1 MHYFERKVG
10 VIIKH
15 DAKNI
20 LPPAKIDVPVE
31 HIQIVLDGMV
41 KSLLNESSKGATVTR
56 MIAELYNCC
65 LELIIS
71 EHNIEVVVYQI
82 ETRELAAYAKYDLY
96 SKKIMYT
103 LQNETVNK
111 CMADLIM
118 LHELDKL

>member
-1 MHYFERKVG
+1 MHYFEKKVG
-10 VIIKH
+10 VVINH
-15 DAKNI
+15 DAKKVS
-20 LPPAKIDVPVE
+20 PTAKVDVPVE

-41 KSLLNESSKGATVTR
+41 KSLLNESSEGAAVTR

-103 LQNETVNK
+103 LQNEIVNK
-111 CMADLIM
+111 CIADLIM
-118 LHELDKL
+118 LYELEKL